1 MSNLLE
7 LEQDDYIKYDNKILK
22 IISRLKFVEGP
33 SYWFEYILIEEETNK
48 KYYLDIEPIGKC
60 TIHEM
65 INEKIEIDIEVNY
78 EEEKYIL
85 KQKGHAIVDTY
96 YGYTDVYLKEPVD
109 YYEYISEKDKDK
121 ILTIERWKKDIEISI
136 GKNIYKNSI
145 KIIKRKEL

>member
-1 MSNLLE
+1 MNNLLE
-7 LEQDDYIKYDNKILK
+7 LQQDDYIKYNNKILK

-48 KYYLDIEPIGKC
+48 KYYLDVEPIGKC
-60 TIHEM
+60 AIHEM
-65 INEKIEIDIEVNY
+65 INEKIEIDMEVNY
-78 EEEKYIL
+78 KEDKYIL

-109 YYEYISEKDKDK
+109 YYEYISERDKDK
-121 ILTIERWKKDIEISI
+121 ILTIEKWKKDIEISI

>member
-1 MSNLLE
+1 MDNLLE
-7 LEQDDYIKYDNKILK
+7 LEQDDYIKYDKKMFK

-48 KYYLDIEPIGKC
+48 KYYLDVEPIGKC
-60 TIHEM
+60 AIHEM
-65 INEKIEIDIEVNY
+65 IDERIEIDIEVNY
-78 EEEKYIL
+78 RNEKYIL

-121 ILTIERWKKDIEISI
+121 ILTIEKWKKDIEISI

-145 KIIKRKEL
+145 KIVKRKEI